1 MIMELREAIKKRR
14 SVRRFLSQPVEED
27 KLMKVIEA
35 GMWAPSA
42 CNMQS
47 WKFVVID
54 KEEIK
59 HQLADWGAAAF
70 IRYAP
75 LAIIVLYDNRTA
87 NVEYH
92 DHIQSAAAGI
102 ENMLLTATALGLGTC
117 WVAQLPAKERVR
129 QLLKIPRVYDP
140 VACIVMGYPAVD
152 PKPVDRKEFPET
164 AVSYNEFSGKA
175 GKQNILKIMAKRIL
189 LKVFYWVPVRIKKKI
204 NNLVDKHFVKK
215 FPE

>member
-1 MIMELREAIKKRR
+1 MELRDAIKRRR
-14 SVRRFLSQPVEED
+14 SIRRFLNQPVEED

-47 WKFVVID
+47 WKFIAID

-59 HQLADWGAAAF
+59 HKLTDLGAAAF
-70 IRYAP
+70 VRYAP
-75 LAIIVLYDNRTA
+75 LVIIVLYDNRTA

-92 DHIQSAAAGI
+92 DHIQSAAAAI
-102 ENMLLTATALGLGTC
+102 ENMLLTATSLGLGTC

-129 QLLKIPRVYDP
+129 QLLKIPHLYDP
-140 VACIVMGYPAVD
+140 VACIVMGYPAVE
-152 PKPVDRKEFPET
+152 PKPVARKEFPET
-164 AVSYNEFSGKA
+164 AVSYNEFSGIT
-175 GKQNILKIMAKRIL
+175 GKQNILKIILKRIL
-189 LKVFYWVPVRIKKKI
+189 LKIFYWLPVKLKKGI
-204 NNLVDKHFVKK
+204 NNFVDKHFVKK

>member
-1 MIMELREAIKKRR
+1 MELKDAIKKRR

-47 WKFVVID
+47 WKFIAID
-54 KEEIK
+54 KEEVK
-59 HQLADWGAAAF
+59 QKLADLGAAAF

-87 NVEYH
+87 NIEYH
-92 DHIQSAAAGI
+92 DHVQSAAAAI
-102 ENMLLTATALGLGTC
+102 ENMLLTATSLGLGAC

-129 QLLKIPRVYDP
+129 QLLKIPHVYDP
-140 VACIVMGYPAVD
+140 VACIVMGYPAVE
-152 PKPVDRKEFPET
+152 PKPVARKEFPET
-164 AVSYNEFSGKA
+164 AVSFNEFSGKV
-175 GKQNILKIMAKRIL
+175 GKQNMVKILAKRIL
-189 LKVFYWVPVRIKKKI
+189 LRIFYSLPIKLKKRI
-204 NNLVDKHFVKK
+204 NNFVDKYFVNK